1 MSRHREKRKTRWW
14 LWALA
19 VVALGGVATA
29 GYVATAKLSGTS
41 DYFEDAQGLMKKG
54 KIREAII
61 QLKNAVKTDPNN
73 LEARYGL
80 AIAYLQVNDAI
91 SAEKELRTALNR
103 GYDESKIAAPLAR
116 AYLMQLKYDNVLK
129 EAQPGERGKDV
140 EHDLRIYRGYAL
152 FGLKRYDEA
161 EASFNDARQLKPTDP
176 RGLVGLGRL
185 LEELGRFK
193 EAEQRADEAL
203 ALTSVPQQMAETLT
217 LKGNLRRLQRDSEG
231 ALLNF
236 TKAIQADAGANPA
249 RIGRAVLLIDR
260 KEDAAAAEDV
270 AALLKALPG
279 QPVAVYLDALL
290 KVRRN
295 DIKPAIETLQN
306 MVNKVANPYPPA
318 LYLLGNLLLGT
329 NETEQ
334 AETNLTR
341 YVAMVEGDVTARKI
355 LAGLLIRKNASEKA
369 IIILNRAAELAPKDP
384 EVAGLMASAF
394 MRKRDFAEASKWFD
408 RAAEVAP
415 ESARTQQQ
423 IAMGRL
429 RLNQPERAIKD
440 LERAIDLDPGS
451 VQARTMLT
459 LTNLRAGKYAEAIAA
474 AEALKKQ
481 TPDSP
486 IPDNLMGAI
495 AVAKQD
501 LPTARQ
507 SYEAALKL
515 QANFVPAML
524 NLARLDL
531 SEGKLD
537 EAKTRYEKVT
547 TIDPK
552 NLDAFTALADMALR
566 ANRRDEAMQWYEKAA
581 TANPNRLLP
590 RLRIIDLML
599 AGQDHI
605 RAQALAR
612 ELLQR
617 SPNQPDLLDALG
629 RAQLAANDHKQAIA
643 TYRQLSQT
651 MPNSAP
657 ARQRLARA
665 YSIGGDEQAAIET
678 LREALNIDANFL
690 PATADLIEVEI
701 KAGRGDAAMRMASE
715 WRLRNPG
722 APAGDT
728 LVGEVAARLER
739 FKDAAE
745 AFNAAFQKERN
756 SGNLGRLANAQYRAG
771 DRAGAFKSLEEWVK
785 VTPDDLAARQML
797 AAAYLTEDRKAEAIK
812 AYEALIERNPN
823 NTMALNNLAWL
834 YGEVNDKRAVATAE
848 RAAALAPKSDA
859 VADTLGSVLVK
870 FGQVERGL
878 KLLADAERK
887 QPNHAEIK
895 WHLVQALK
903 ASGRNDE
910 ARYKLLELLKIAPS
924 DFKDIEAARRMLQ
937 ELGG

>member
-1 MSRHREKRKTRWW
+1 MKRREKRGTRWW
-14 LWALA
+14 LWAI
-19 VVALGGVATA
+19 VVVGLGSVATV
-29 GYVATAKLSGTS
+29 GYVATAKLTGTS
-41 DYFEDAQGLMKKG
+41 DYYEDAQALMKQG
-54 KIREAII
+54 KVRDAII

-73 LEARYGL
+73 LEARYAL
-80 AIAYLQVNDAI
+80 AVTYLQVNDAI
-91 SAEKELRTALNR
+91 SAEKELRTVLNR
-103 GYDESKIAAPLAR
+103 GYDEAKVVAPLAR

-129 EAQPGERGKDV
+129 DAVPGERGKDT
-140 EHDLRIYRGYAL
+140 EHDLRVYRGYAL

-161 EASFNDARQLKPTDP
+161 EASFNEARQLKANDP

-203 ALTSVPQQMAETLT
+203 ALTSLPQQMAETLT

-236 TKAIQADAGANPA
+236 TKAIQADGNSHPA

-295 DIKPAIETLQN
+295 EVKPAIETLQA
-306 MVNKVANPYPPA
+306 MVNKAANPYPPA
-318 LYLLGNLLLGT
+318 LYLLGNLLLGS
-329 NETEQ
+329 NDIEQ

-355 LAGLLIRKNASEKA
+355 LGGLLIRKNASEKA
-369 IIILNRAAELAPKDP
+369 IIILSRASELAPKDP
-384 EVAGLMASAF
+384 EVAGLLASAY
-394 MRKRDFAEASKWFD
+394 MRKRDFVEASKWFD
-408 RAAEVAP
+408 KAAEIAP
-415 ESARTQQQ
+415 ENARTQQQ

-451 VQARTMLT
+451 VQSRTMLT
-459 LTNLRAGKYAEAIAA
+459 LTHLRAGKYAEAVAS

-486 IPDNLMGAI
+486 IPDNLLGAI

-501 LPTARQ
+501 TVAARR
-507 SYEAALKL
+507 SFEAALQL

-531 SEGKLD
+531 AEGKVD
-537 EAKTRYEKVT
+537 EAKARYEKVT
-547 TIDPK
+547 TVDSK
-552 NLDAFTALADMALR
+552 NLDAFAALADVALR
-566 ANRRDEAMQWYEKAA
+566 ANKRDDALAWYEKAA
-581 TANPNRLLP
+581 SANPTRLLP
-590 RLRIIDLML
+590 RLRIIDLL
-599 AGQDHI
+599 ISGQDTV

-629 RAQLAANDHKQAIA
+629 RAQIAANDHKASVN
-643 TYRQLSQT
+643 TFRQLTQT

-665 YSIGGDEQAAIET
+665 YSLAGDEQTAIDT
-678 LREALNIDANFL
+678 LREALNIDPNFL
-690 PATADLIEVEI
+690 PATADLIEVEM
-701 KAGRGDAAMRMASE
+701 KAGRADAAMKMASE

-722 APAGDT
+722 LAAGDT
-728 LVGEVAARLER
+728 LVGEVARRLDR
-739 FKDAAE
+739 FKEAAE
-745 AFNAAFQKERN
+745 AFDMAFQKEKN
-756 SGNLGRLANAQYRAG
+756 AGNLGRLASAQYRAG
-771 DRAGAFKSLEEWVK
+771 DKVTAFKTLEGWLK
-785 VTPDDLAARQML
+785 TTPDDLGARQML
-797 AAAYLTEDRKAEAIK
+797 AAAYLTDDRKPEAIK
-812 AYEALIERNPN
+812 AYEELIERSPDNA
-823 NTMALNNLAWL
+823 MALNNLAYL
-834 YGEVNDKRAVATAE
+834 YGEINDKRAVVTAE
-848 RAAALAPKSDA
+848 KAAALAPKSESI
-859 VADTLGSVLVK
+859 ADTLGSVLVK
-870 FGQVERGL
+870 FGQVERGV
-878 KLLADAERK
+878 KLLVEAERK
-887 QPNHAEIK
+887 LPNNAEIK
-895 WHLVQALK
+895 WHLVQGLK
-903 ASGRNDE
+903 AAGRNDE
-910 ARYKLLELLKIAPS
+910 ARYKLIELLKIAPS
-924 DFKDIEAARRMLQ
+924 DFKEADAAKRMLQ
-937 ELGG
+937 DLGG